1 MMQGKQETNQEDQ
14 RQRLDNDLD
23 EEDFDQM
30 QVDSNRRRGGMVG
43 QQSNSD
49 RGEFFKDENEALQ
62 MDDVSINLE
71 DAVGSGE
78 DLMPA
83 SSSNRKQ

>member
-1 MMQGKQETNQEDQ
+1 MQGN
-14 RQRLDNDLD
+14 
-23 EEDFDQM
+23 
-30 QVDSNRRRGGMVG
+30 SNGRRGGID
-43 QQSNSD
+43 QQESYSENK
-49 RGEFFKDENEALQ
+49 GEFFQDENEALQ

-83 SSSNRKQ
+83 SSSNRK

>member
-1 MMQGKQETNQEDQ
+1 MQEN
-14 RQRLDNDLD
+14 
-23 EEDFDQM
+23 
-30 QVDSNRRRGGMVG
+30 SNGRRGGIVD
-43 QQSNSD
+43 QESYSEKQ
-49 RGEFFKDENEALQ
+49 GEFFQDENEALQ

-83 SSSNRKQ
+83 SSSNRK

>member
-1 MMQGKQETNQEDQ
+1 
-14 RQRLDNDLD
+14 
-23 EEDFDQM
+23 
-30 QVDSNRRRGGMVG
+30 
-43 QQSNSD
+43 
-49 RGEFFKDENEALQ
+49 

-83 SSSNRKQ
+83 SSSNRK